1 MECSAAAAPKAA
13 PNRHVD
19 PTLTNRFHG
28 CRCFFVWPLSA
39 DPRHSQHNLV
49 GIERKDSDAIERMR
63 RSCSLASRVRA
74 FAGSCVQVGRST
86 DEIDALVHAEVVRL
100 GVYPSPLGYAHFPKS
115 VCTSV
120 NQVVVHGIPDGRRLL
135 QGDIVNIDV
144 SVYVDGF
151 HGDCSGMFVAGE
163 ADPLAA
169 HLLKTTRACLDG
181 AIALCKPGVPF
192 SAIGAFIQ
200 PMAEREG
207 FSVVKQFC
215 GHGIG
220 RIFHMPPLVFHC
232 GQRQRSGKRRARLTV
247 RSALLSHGVRIHLS
261 LVSAPCMLSALSSP
275 HQ

>member
-1 MECSAAAAPKAA
+1 
-13 PNRHVD
+13 
-19 PTLTNRFHG
+19 
-28 CRCFFVWPLSA
+28 
-39 DPRHSQHNLV
+39 
-49 GIERKDSDAIERMR
+49 MR

-232 GQRQRSGKRRARLTV
+232 GQRQRSGKRRDRLAV
-247 RSALLSHGVRIHLS
+247 RPA
-261 LVSAPCMLSALSSP
+261 M
-275 HQ
+275 